1 MDNDIAPK
9 QIQQSAE
16 VLYMKE
22 EKMNEGRLVR
32 KVRLVVS
39 RKHHNKHGSTFVSTP
54 SRKEFL
60 ILMHLFSALDYNFYH
75 IDENRAFL
83 NAPKLNQIRTIVR
96 IPDDPAY
103 YEILNVRFGQKK
115 SSDDYQEKNIKRMEL
130 N

>member
-1 MDNDIAPK
+1 
-9 QIQQSAE
+9 
-16 VLYMKE
+16 
-22 EKMNEGRLVR
+22 
-32 KVRLVVS
+32 
-39 RKHHNKHGSTFVSTP
+39 
-54 SRKEFL
+54 
-60 ILMHLFSALDYNFYH
+60 MHLFSALDYNYYH